1 MSVIVPQ
8 NGTFLST
15 YLNPC
20 PSFCLNRFMRKGI
33 VGDYRN
39 EMPEEY
45 SERFDQFVA
54 EQTAGSDF
62 KFDYE

>member
-1 MSVIVPQ
+1 
-8 NGTFLST
+8 
-15 YLNPC
+15 
-20 PSFCLNRFMRKGI
+20 MRKGI